1 MTEEVEKMDSVSEQS
16 AEKSVKKTEKAGTK
30 AIFPEVLPECIKCKS
45 KKSDFWTRVDNG
57 VECNDCQLAE
67 VLKEAEQN
75 SSSSKLSS
83 QESGNGSTTSSML
96 RMPTR
101 KSTRNTRNTRSK
113 QNPYAYPRP
122 VAPKGKGRR
131 AMFKKTSYKAP
142 TAVATPMTKDFV
154 FYKGS
159 YFQVGDIVSM
169 RDVDGGVYYA
179 QIRGLLQDQYCE
191 KSAAVTWLLP
201 TTASPHPDDG
211 FDPQT
216 YTLGMEEDLPRK
228 LECMEFVM
236 HAPSDY
242 FRALNAPYPTIG
254 RQPEAGFVWTS
265 LRYVSRT

>member
-1 MTEEVEKMDSVSEQS
+1 MSKEEDKMDTVSEQPP
-16 AEKSVKKTEKAGTK
+16 EKSTKKTEKAGTK

-83 QESGNGSTTSSML
+83 QESGNGSTTSSMM

-122 VAPKGKGRR
+122 
-131 AMFKKTSYKAP
+131 SYKAP
-142 TAVATPMTKDFV
+142 TAVATPVTKDFV

-191 KSAAVTWLLP
+191 KSAVVTWLLP
-201 TTASPHPDDG
+201 TTASPHPEDG

-216 YTLGMEEDLPRK
+216 YTLGQL
-228 LECMEFVM
+228 
-236 HAPSDY
+236 
-242 FRALNAPYPTIG
+242 
-254 RQPEAGFVWTS
+254 
-265 LRYVSRT
+265 